1 MNIVILGGG
10 TAGWLAAFMISKT
23 QPDHTITVIES
34 STLGIIGAGEGS
46 TGSLTNIVRNQD
58 WDFGLD
64 EEEFLKKTKSTVKL
78 GILHK
83 DWKLVGHEYVAPIDG
98 PASVYS
104 NRFGTSASLCHLLAN
119 DGPFHIGS
127 FNGYNI
133 EHNSS
138 SFYFNEG
145 KLDNLG
151 NHAYHFDGHLVGAFF
166 KEKSP
171 SVKHID
177 AVVSKVNVNE
187 LGEAVSLTLEGG
199 IEVFGDFFID
209 ASGFS
214 RVLSKALGIKWIS
227 YKQHLPVDTAIP
239 FLIPFKNNEKIRP
252 VTTAWA
258 QKNGWMWK
266 IPTQERY
273 GCGYVFSSQ
282 YADVD
287 SAKKEIE
294 LSLGHE
300 ISPIKIINFEPGR
313 LETMWSKNCLFIGL
327 SSAFLEPLE
336 ATSIHSTITQ
346 LFSFIF
352 NYLRDTKEETCNQG
366 AINTYNIISA
376 NMYDGF
382 RDFLS
387 IHYASNRSDSE
398 FWRDISK
405 EDRRTEKAK
414 NILDI
419 STYRVLNDGDFFKST
434 GFEGSVLHNW
444 VLAGLGKIT
453 KDTAIKELEFYRQTE
468 YGQEFHAK
476 FLQDMGIFKN
486 STIENTHLINILRS

>member
-1 MNIVILGGG
+1 
-10 TAGWLAAFMISKT
+10 
-23 QPDHTITVIES
+23 
-34 STLGIIGAGEGS
+34 
-46 TGSLTNIVRNQD
+46 
-58 WDFGLD
+58 
-64 EEEFLKKTKSTVKL
+64 
-78 GILHK
+78 
-83 DWKLVGHEYVAPIDG
+83 
-98 PASVYS
+98 
-104 NRFGTSASLCHLLAN
+104 
-119 DGPFHIGS
+119 
-127 FNGYNI
+127 
-133 EHNSS
+133 
-138 SFYFNEG
+138 
-145 KLDNLG
+145 
-151 NHAYHFDGHLVGAFF
+151 LVGAFF

-171 SVKHID
+171 SVKHLD
-177 AVVSKVNVNE
+177 AIVSKANINE
-187 LGEAVSLTLEGG
+187 LGEVVSLTLDGG
-199 IEVFGDFFID
+199 GEVFGDFFID
-209 ASGFS
+209 ASGFA
-214 RVLSKALGIKWIS
+214 RLLSKTLGIKWIS
-227 YKQHLPVDTAIP
+227 YKDYLPVDTAMP
-239 FLIPFKNNEKIRP
+239 FLTPFKNNEKISP

-282 YADVD
+282 YTDVD

-300 ISPIKIINFEPGR
+300 ISPIKIINFEAGR

-352 NYLRDTKEETCNQG
+352 SYLRDTKEETCNQG
-366 AINTYNIISA
+366 TINTYNTISA
-376 NMYDGF
+376 SMYDGF

-387 IHYASNRSDSE
+387 IHYASNRLDSE

-405 EDRRTEKAK
+405 EGRRTEKAK

-419 STYRVLNDGDFFKST
+419 ATYRVLNDGDFFKST

-453 KDTAIKELEFYRQTE
+453 KETAIKELDFYRQTE

-476 FLQDMGIFKN
+476 FLQNMASFKS

>member
-23 QPDHTITVIES
+23 QPDHSVTVIES

-64 EEEFLKKTKSTVKL
+64 EEEFLKKTGATVKL

-83 DWKLVGHEYVAPIDG
+83 DWKTLGHEYIAPIDG

-104 NRFGTSASLCHLLAN
+104 NTFGTSASLCHLLAN
-119 DGPFHIGS
+119 DKPFHMGS

-138 SFYFNEG
+138 SFYFNNG
-145 KLDNLG
+145 KLDNAG

-171 SVKHID
+171 SVKHLD
-177 AVVSKVNVNE
+177 AIVSKANVNE
-187 LGEAVSLTLEGG
+187 LGEIVSLTLDGG
-199 IEVFGDFFID
+199 LEVFGDFFID
-209 ASGFS
+209 ASGFA
-214 RVLSKALGIKWIS
+214 RLLSKTLGIKWIS
-227 YKQHLPVDTAIP
+227 YKDYLPVDTAIP
-239 FLIPFKNNEKIRP
+239 FLVPFKNNEKISP

-258 QKNGWMWK
+258 QKNGWMWR

-282 YADVD
+282 YTDVD
-287 SAKKEIE
+287 SAKKEVE
-294 LSLGHE
+294 MSLGHE
-300 ISPIKIINFEPGR
+300 ISPIKVINFEAGR

-352 NYLRDTKEETCNQG
+352 SYLRDTKEETCNQG
-366 AINTYNIISA
+366 AINTYNTISA

-405 EDRRTEKAK
+405 EGRRTERAK

-419 STYRVLNDGDFFKST
+419 ATYRVLNDGDFFKST

-453 KDTAIKELEFYRQTE
+453 KETARKELEFYRQTE

-476 FLQDMGIFKN
+476 FLQDMN
-486 STIENTHLINILRS
+486 SFRGSAIENTHLINILRS